1 MAPWPVSSMDGTV
14 VPAGALDKH
23 IAILGK
29 TGSGKSN
36 LARTIAKDLLARDAR
51 ICMIDPIGNWWG
63 LAYVGNELSGYGNL
77 VLIRHASRWMTAYAH
92 NDALLVETGDMMERG
107 QVISLSGMTGRGLA
121 AAGSF

>member
-1 MAPWPVSSMDGTV
+1 MSAGNV

-51 ICMIDPIGNWWG
+51 ICMIDPTGTWWG
-63 LAYVGNELSGYGNL
+63 LQLMPDGAAPSGHRIVIFGGP
-77 VLIRHASRWMTAYAH
+77 HA
-92 NDALLVETGDMMERG
+92 DLPI
-107 QVISLSGMTGRGLA
+107 QA
-121 AAGSF
+121 ANGPAIAGTIGK